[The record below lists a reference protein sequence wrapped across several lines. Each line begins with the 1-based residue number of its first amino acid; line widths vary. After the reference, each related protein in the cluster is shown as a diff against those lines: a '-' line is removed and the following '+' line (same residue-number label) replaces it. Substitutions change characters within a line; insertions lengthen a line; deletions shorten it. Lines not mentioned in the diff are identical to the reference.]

1 MLVQDA
7 KFIDL
12 LLIRSPSPD
21 FDDDDHGYVPKPI
34 LRSRNNSVGT
44 SEGEAAATG
53 SGAGT
58 RSSSPE
64 GGSGTVKSILKRSSR
79 AAAAEDLGDSSE
91 AAGVA
96 VECLSGGTSGATSRS
111 SPEPPH
117 GILKQRKWSVGS
129 AGTVTHR
136 NDDT

>member
-1 MLVQDA
+1 M
-7 KFIDL
+7 
-12 LLIRSPSPD
+12 
-21 FDDDDHGYVPKPI
+21 PKPI

-64 GGSGTVKSILKRSSR
+64 GGSGMVKSILKRSSR
-79 AAAAEDLGDSSE
+79 AAAAAEDLGDSSE

-129 AGTVTHR
+129 AGIQSLIETMATLETLYSLHSKNKLITEKSTH
-136 NDDT
+136 